1 MANPRV
7 VEMPIW
13 ILLALPTAWVVSLFC
28 AIAFRSHPAIVQG
41 SVLTSLF
48 CTAAAFV
55 AVPAAIYALI
65 ANPSL
70 RTLQQGFGVA
80 ICALPI
86 LGMVAAFL
94 FGGI

>member
-13 ILLALPTAWVVSLFC
+13 ILLALPATWVVSLFC
-28 AIAFRSHPAIVQG
+28 AIAFRSHPVVVQVSMLAG
-41 SVLTSLF
+41 LF
-48 CTAAAFV
+48 CTTAAFV
-55 AVPAAIYALI
+55 VVPVAIYALI
-65 ANPSL
+65 ANPAL
-70 RTLQQGFGVA
+70 RTLQQSSGVA
-80 ICALPI
+80 FCSLPI

>member
-1 MANPRV
+1 
-7 VEMPIW
+7 
-13 ILLALPTAWVVSLFC
+13 LL
-28 AIAFRSHPAIVQG
+28 
-41 SVLTSLF
+41 SV
-48 CTAAAFV
+48 
-55 AVPAAIYALI
+55 VPAAIYALI

-70 RTLQQGFGVA
+70 RTLQQGLGVA